1 MARKE
6 GFDYQIKLLTIGNSG
21 ASGPRFDPAV
31 SSPLFS
37 VR

>member
-21 ASGPRFDPAV
+21 ASGPN
-31 SSPLFS
+31 
-37 VR
+37 